1 MLLSPSAPNAFI
13 HTMNLRTLNNFP
25 TRHSRSPHFFSLE
38 RGDSLKI
45 ILSRPYDTLI
55 EISQRDD
62 IEFLLDSLF
71 EDSPDLSISLTTQTC
86 YKNNTAICIAEMLSE
101 RFGLLESKKIDVS
114 TCLQEAIMNA
124 ILHGNLNISSNFHSI
139 KSFEKHQEGIEK
151 RLSKNHYKDKRIHIS
166 AWDTHKGIKI
176 SVRDEGSGFSLNC
189 EQQKDGTP
197 HGRGLMFIKTMAN
210 DMWLGDD
217 KRTLFMN
224 FSY

>member
-1 MLLSPSAPNAFI
+1 MLLSPSPSNSFIPNI
-13 HTMNLRTLNNFP
+13 DLRETTIFP
-25 TRHSRSPHFFSLE
+25 TRNARPPHFFSMSGGE
-38 RGDSLKI
+38 NLKLI
-45 ILSRPYDTLI
+45 ISRPYDAFI
-55 EISQRDD
+55 EISQRDN
-62 IEFLLDSLF
+62 IEFLLNSIF

-86 YKNNTAICIAEMLSE
+86 YSNNMAICVAEMLSE

-124 ILHGNLNISSNFHSI
+124 ILHGNLDI
-139 KSFEKHQEGIEK
+139 KSDFNSIASFKKHQAEIEE